1 MLTAFITFWLGVA
14 RDNIY
19 PNHSPIYCLYFK
31 SANVIFQ
38 KQLKYKV
45 AQSLDSKEYYR
56 VYQQWRTAGNN
67 LGETDV
73 EASDLETY
81 EEEVTK

>member
-1 MLTAFITFWLGVA
+1 MLAWVLPSQRFVTKHNFL
-14 RDNIY
+14 
-19 PNHSPIYCLYFK
+19 
-31 SANVIFQ
+31 Q

-45 AQSLDSKEYYR
+45 AQSLDSKEYHR

-67 LGETDV
+67 LGEADGV
-73 EASDLETY
+73 EPSDLETY

>member
-1 MLTAFITFWLGVA
+1 MVFF
-14 RDNIY
+14 
-19 PNHSPIYCLYFK
+19 SM
-31 SANVIFQ
+31 Q

-56 VYQQWRTAGNN
+56 VYQQWRTAGNM
-67 LGETDV
+67 LGETDGI
-73 EASDLETY
+73 EPADLQTY